1 MTEKIKVKDHEKL
14 RRDAHSKAIINVDK
28 NGYIAYLRKQEKSQR
43 LEKVENTVYDLQNDI
58 NDIKQML
65 QQLVSK

>member
-1 MTEKIKVKDHEKL
+1 MTDKIKVKDHEKL

-28 NGYIAYLRKQEKSQR
+28 TGYIAYLRKQEKSQR
-43 LEKVENTVYDLQNDI
+43 LEKVEDTVYDLQNDI